1 MGILK
6 NFEGDGHDNEHIAT
20 VPPIELITNAPQ
32 IRSLELP
39 TRIRAHSS
47 IGFSLVIRPRRA
59 KTKKCKR
66 RELLQLPWLP
76 SRCHLHRCVRPR
88 WRNSS
93 QECRNRLYTSE
104 VWAARSH
111 KETVK
116 FDDMK
121 TVGDLC
127 WASSRWLNR
136 PILVCFLLNLARD
149 LEEDF
154 AEVNIHDLV
163 ETSVSAFAQL
173 LLNKSKMKVRERGSS
188 LEYLW
193 WLQWSFFPIYSFSFP
208 YLEVLSNQG
217 FYPLNSLP
225 RKHSSSPERAFA
237 SGVNRSRRAKVETSM
252 RIHSLYDI
260 KYTGIVLFECFLEE
274 KDRTSFSASTRRK

>member
-6 NFEGDGHDNEHIAT
+6 NFEGDGHDNEHIAI

-47 IGFSLVIRPRRA
+47 VGFSLVIRPRRA
-59 KTKKCKR
+59 KMKKCKR
-66 RELLQLPWLP
+66 LELLQLPWLS
-76 SRCHLHRCVRPR
+76 SRCHLRRFARPR
-88 WRNSS
+88 WRNSC
-93 QECRNRLYTSE
+93 QECRNRLYTWE
-104 VWAARSH
+104 VWVARNH
-111 KETVK
+111 KGIVK

-127 WASSRWLNR
+127 WVSSRWLNR
-136 PILVCFLLNLARD
+136 SILVCFLLNLARD

-173 LLNKSKMKVRERGSS
+173 LLSKSKMKVREGISS
-188 LEYLW
+188 LENLW
-193 WLQWSFFPIYSFSFP
+193 WLQWSFSH
-208 YLEVLSNQG
+208 L
-217 FYPLNSLP
+217 
-225 RKHSSSPERAFA
+225 
-237 SGVNRSRRAKVETSM
+237 
-252 RIHSLYDI
+252 
-260 KYTGIVLFECFLEE
+260 
-274 KDRTSFSASTRRK
+274 